1 MTNPSAAQEA
11 KLKSLLSLEN
21 EPQKTSELRQQEIMQ
36 GVRWLV
42 TLQSLI
48 NLYLTVLPSVFINLL
63 STVVKPNKDPK
74 NGN

>member
-1 MTNPSAAQEA
+1 MTNHSTAQEA

-21 EPQKTSELRQQEIMQ
+21 ESQKTGELRQQEIMQ

-42 TLQSLI
+42 TLQAIIS
-48 NLYLTVLPSVFINLL
+48 LYLAILPSVFINIL
-63 STVVKPNKDPK
+63 STVVKPNKDSK